1 MKFLRGFFRIIPI
14 IATAVLL
21 GVAVW
26 VSAVNSTDP
35 NLEKAFPHSIPVR
48 IQGQDPGLVLV
59 GTIPESVRVTIKAP
73 ASIQSQLAADPSLIR
88 ATVNLSGY
96 GPGSHSIEPQITVS
110 VGPTKITKVTPAALE
125 YELELMLSRNFDITY
140 RQTGNL
146 PVSYSAGDAYLETEK
161 VEVSGPKPLV
171 DQVSQVI
178 AEVDL
183 NDVNSTVSRLVEL
196 KPLDARGAVVRG
208 ISLNPTQVQ
217 IEVPVRQLG
226 GYKNVFVKVVTSGQT
241 TSGYLISGLVVDPPN
256 VTVYSAD
263 PDIART
269 MPDFVETMPIDLTG
283 TTKSFQLEV
292 ELDLPDGVNPVSD
305 QVVKVSIEIQA
316 VENIRRIYAV
326 PVEVINAPRGLK
338 VALVP
343 NSIDLVVL
351 GPINILDRINAGNVK
366 VTLDLADKTEGVYQI
381 VPTVTLDPADVL
393 RLGPVPPTTIEVTI
407 TR

>member
-1 MKFLRGFFRIIPI
+1 M
-14 IATAVLL
+14 
-21 GVAVW
+21 
-26 VSAVNSTDP
+26 D
-35 NLEKAFPHSIPVR
+35 
-48 IQGQDPGLVLV
+48 
-59 GTIPESVRVTIKAP
+59 
-73 ASIQSQLAADPSLIR
+73 
-88 ATVNLSGY
+88 LS
-96 GPGSHSIEPQITVS
+96 
-110 VGPTKITKVTPAALE
+110 
-125 YELELMLSRNFDITY
+125 
-140 RQTGNL
+140 
-146 PVSYSAGDAYLETEK
+146 
-161 VEVSGPKPLV
+161 
-171 DQVSQVI
+171 
-178 AEVDL
+178 
-183 NDVNSTVSRLVEL
+183 DVNSTVSRLVEL

-292 ELDLPDGVNPVSD
+292 ELNLPDGVNPVSE
-305 QVVKVSIEIQA
+305 QVVEVSIEIQA

>member
-35 NLEKAFPHSIPVR
+35 NLEKAFPHSIPVC

-161 VEVSGPKPLV
+161 VEVSGQNL
-171 DQVSQVI
+171 
-178 AEVDL
+178 
-183 NDVNSTVSRLVEL
+183 
-196 KPLDARGAVVRG
+196 
-208 ISLNPTQVQ
+208 
-217 IEVPVRQLG
+217 
-226 GYKNVFVKVVTSGQT
+226 
-241 TSGYLISGLVVDPPN
+241 
-256 VTVYSAD
+256 
-263 PDIART
+263 
-269 MPDFVETMPIDLTG
+269 
-283 TTKSFQLEV
+283 
-292 ELDLPDGVNPVSD
+292 
-305 QVVKVSIEIQA
+305 
-316 VENIRRIYAV
+316 
-326 PVEVINAPRGLK
+326 
-338 VALVP
+338 
-343 NSIDLVVL
+343 
-351 GPINILDRINAGNVK
+351 
-366 VTLDLADKTEGVYQI
+366 
-381 VPTVTLDPADVL
+381 
-393 RLGPVPPTTIEVTI
+393 
-407 TR
+407 